1 MDPAAVAKLLPKKD
15 NVTGKIKIKKP
26 SSKLRVEISGQCSN
40 SFLHHSTPQVTNSEL
55 IEDSQ
60 PTGTPRSASP
70 DSPLV
75 NELDPDLRAT
85 FPTGRPTE
93 DKADLIQCKHCKKPM
108 LKSVAAPHMRLCLQK
123 KKEREQKKK
132 EQKEAAR
139 KAREAREKGK
149 EAAAAAA
156 VGGSDVEDTNAGN
169 GAKDGAGAGA
179 GDADELHGG
188 TKTANTSAGQ
198 GTDKS
203 KKRKAEAGAEGE
215 KEPKKKKTKKEI
227 EAAKVKVAKPKGP
240 VDVEKQCG
248 VLLAN
253 GAYCARSLTCKSHA
267 MGAKRAVPGRSLPY
281 DMLLQAYQKKNQA
294 KQQSMWSSPCH
305 SISLS

>member
-1 MDPAAVAKLLPKKD
+1 
-15 NVTGKIKIKKP
+15 
-26 SSKLRVEISGQCSN
+26 
-40 SFLHHSTPQVTNSEL
+40 
-55 IEDSQ
+55 
-60 PTGTPRSASP
+60 
-70 DSPLV
+70 
-75 NELDPDLRAT
+75 
-85 FPTGRPTE
+85 
-93 DKADLIQCKHCKKPM
+93 
-108 LKSVAAPHMRLCLQK
+108 MRLCLQK

-149 EAAAAAA
+149 EAAAAA
-156 VGGSDVEDTNAGN
+156 VGGSDVENTNTGN
-169 GAKDGAGAGA
+169 GAKDGG

-188 TKTANTSAGQ
+188 TKTAKTSAGQ

-253 GAYCARSLTCKSHA
+253 GAHCARSLTCKSHA

-294 KQQSMWSSPCH
+294 KQQSMSSFPCH
-305 SISLS
+305 SVLLS